1 MSASTTSSRRS
12 RNRAACGS
20 RGLRFDVGVPFLL
33 SLGMLMFV
41 SGGLAVWAVFAALA
55 HEAAHLL
62 AIYACGFRVRR
73 VSLHGGGV
81 RMELNAEP
89 PKAKAALILAAGCFG
104 NLLAAGAVKAF
115 GAASLR
121 GYIFYGASLLLCA
134 LNALPHSSLDGGKLL
149 RLALGDGRKAAG
161 ISIVCD
167 VAVTFLLTAAGA
179 LVFLKCGKNPT
190 ALLLG
195 LCLVAKLP
203 VFRARKSVIAVQNPT
218 YH

>member
-1 MSASTTSSRRS
+1 M
-12 RNRAACGS
+12 
-20 RGLRFDVGVPFLL
+20 PFLL
-33 SLGMLMFV
+33 SLGLLMFV

-89 PKAKAALILAAGCFG
+89 LRAKAALILASGCFG
-104 NLLAAGAVKAF
+104 NLLAACAVKAF
-115 GAASLR
+115 GGASLR
-121 GYIFYGASLLLCA
+121 AYIFFGANLLLCA
-134 LNALPHSSLDGGKLL
+134 LNALPHSALDGGKLL
-149 RLALGDGRKAAG
+149 RLALGERPRAERIAF
-161 ISIVCD
+161 VCD

-179 LVFLKCGKNPT
+179 LVFLKCGRNPT

-203 VFRARKSVIAVQNPT
+203 VFGKKS
-218 YH
+218 Y

>member
-1 MSASTTSSRRS
+1 M
-12 RNRAACGS
+12 
-20 RGLRFDVGVPFLL
+20 LFLL
-33 SLGMLMFV
+33 SLGLLMFI
-41 SGGLAVWAVFAALA
+41 SGGLAVWAVLAALV
-55 HEAAHLL
+55 HEATHLA
-62 AIYACGFRVRR
+62 AIYACGLRVKR
-73 VSLHGGGV
+73 VSLHGGGA

-89 PKAKAALILAAGCFG
+89 PKAKAALILASGCFG

-115 GAASLR
+115 AGASLR
-121 GYIFYGASLLLCA
+121 AYIFFGANLLLCA

-149 RLALGDGRKAAG
+149 RLALGGSPRAERVTLCA
-161 ISIVCD
+161 D

-203 VFRARKSVIAVQNPT
+203 VFGKKS
-218 YH
+218 Y

>member
-1 MSASTTSSRRS
+1 MSASITSSRRS
-12 RNRAACGS
+12 A
-20 RGLRFDVGVPFLL
+20 LRFDVGVPFLL
-33 SLGMLMFV
+33 SLGALMFV
-41 SGGLAVWAVFAALA
+41 SGGLAVWAALAALT

-81 RMELNAEP
+81 RMELNSEP
-89 PKAKAALILAAGCFG
+89 PKGKAALILASGCFG

-115 GAASLR
+115 GGASLR
-121 GYIFYGASLLLCA
+121 AYIFFGANLLLCL
-134 LNALPHSSLDGGKLL
+134 LNILPHSSLDGGKLL
-149 RLALGDGRKAAG
+149 RLALGERGSAAK
-161 ISIVCD
+161 VAFCAD

-179 LVFLKCGKNPT
+179 MIFLKCGKNPT

-203 VFRARKSVIAVQNPT
+203 VFGKKS
-218 YH
+218 Y